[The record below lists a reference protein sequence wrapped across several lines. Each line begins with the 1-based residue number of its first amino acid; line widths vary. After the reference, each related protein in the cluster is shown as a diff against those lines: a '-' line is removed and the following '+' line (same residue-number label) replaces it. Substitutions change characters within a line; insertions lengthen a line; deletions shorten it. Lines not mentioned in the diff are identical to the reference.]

1 MLSNDAS
8 DHLLCGCDRVMLKT
22 LIGIGLG
29 FLLFSNPD
37 ARQLTGDLLRSA
49 GDAVAPAKDGKL
61 SKKKSK
67 MQLWRN

>member
-1 MLSNDAS
+1 
-8 DHLLCGCDRVMLKT
+8 MLKI

-49 GDAVAPAKDGKL
+49 GDAVAPAKDGKTFEEKIQDAVVEKL
-61 SKKKSK
+61 EEQK
-67 MQLWRN
+67 